1 MAYVTT
7 VKPNGVYRR
16 IEGTSYWKSIERLWD
31 GNDETAP
38 TSQSGN
44 VWLKLDMSWLPVN
57 MKITQITVRY
67 VFNRKDS
74 GMPPCHIGYA
84 NTASYGTSS
93 PETVQSVTLGT
104 GTYNVRE
111 THAGTVY
118 LTEEESE
125 AFARA
130 VCPLI
135 LVGRGALSTA
145 YELTLDVYF
154 EEKGRNV
161 YAGGKVASAV
171 YVGGTK
177 ATAVYIGD
185 TKVL

>member
-1 MAYVTT
+1 MAYVAT

-16 IEGTSYWKSIERLWD
+16 VNGKSYWKNIERLWD
-31 GNDETAP
+31 SDDETAP
-38 TSQSGN
+38 TSQDGN
-44 VWLKLDMSWLPVN
+44 ITLTLDMSWLPVN

-67 VFNRKDS
+67 VYKRKDS
-74 GMPPCHIGYA
+74 GMSICRIGYA
-84 NTASYGTSS
+84 KTASYSTSDMVVIKNVS
-93 PETVQSVTLGT
+93 LET
-104 GTYNVRE
+104 GTYDVRE
-111 THAGTVY
+111 THAGTVI

-125 AFARA
+125 TFARA
-130 VCPLI
+130 GYPLI
-135 LVGRGALSTA
+135 TVGRGAVSTG

-177 ATAVYIGD
+177 ATAVYVGD
-185 TKVL
+185 KKVL